1 MFFFVLRYCGSDSV
15 GGLTLRTK
23 SVEKIKSRAKVVLGG
38 GWGSWCVGNE
48 R

>member
-1 MFFFVLRYCGSDSV
+1 MGGC
-15 GGLTLRTK
+15 GLTLN